1 MVSDQIKVAYM
12 TKLRVTSLAKSW
24 PGKGGCV
31 VPFIDL
37 DNPTRL
43 VFEWG
48 WLLATRANFAV
59 FVLLAVVFVLGMIVP
74 LPRLRGER

>member
-1 MVSDQIKVAYM
+1 M
-12 TKLRVTSLAKSW
+12 
-24 PGKGGCV
+24 